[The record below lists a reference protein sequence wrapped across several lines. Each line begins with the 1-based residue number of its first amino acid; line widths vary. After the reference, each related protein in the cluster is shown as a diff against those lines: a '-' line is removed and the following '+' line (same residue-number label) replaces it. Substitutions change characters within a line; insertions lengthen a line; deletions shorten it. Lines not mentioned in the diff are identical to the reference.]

1 MPVEHEEEVRLE
13 LDAPSVSLSVLVSA
27 AGTLANLVNE
37 VSRSV
42 TRGEAVE
49 WTVQVRAGSVV
60 LPVRPQAT
68 PDTRA
73 LLVRAVSDGLAT
85 VEERA
90 ERPPHFSD
98 RALVQARA
106 LANLSTDDHPVR
118 IGNGHRIVRLTKAMV
133 AHVDQVTGDA
143 PPRIGTVEG
152 RLDSV
157 NVHGRPM
164 FSIWE
169 RATGERVECVAGEGL
184 TVEDLGAALGRRVA
198 VRGRIRASKGGE
210 KRRIDATDLHVFR
223 SEQELPSAD
232 DVRGILRAS

>member
-1 MPVEHEEEVRLE
+1 MTDQHEDEVRLE
-13 LDAPSVSLSVLVSA
+13 LDAPYVSLSVLVSA
-27 AGTLANLVNE
+27 AGTLANLVAE

-42 TRGEAVE
+42 THGEAVE
-49 WTVQVRAGSVV
+49 WTVEVQPGSVV
-60 LPVRPQAT
+60 LPVKPQIAG
-68 PDTRA
+68 DVRA
-73 LLVRAVSDGLAT
+73 RLVHAVSDGLAA
-85 VEERA
+85 VEEHA
-90 ERPPHFSD
+90 ERPPHFND
-98 RALVQARA
+98 RALTQARA

-118 IGNGHRIVRLTKAMV
+118 IANGHRSVRLTKATV

-152 RLDSV
+152 RLEAV
-157 NVHGRPM
+157 NVHARPT

-169 RATGERVECVAGEGL
+169 RATGQRVECVAGEGL

-223 SEQELPSAD
+223 SEEELPSAD

>member
-1 MPVEHEEEVRLE
+1 MTTEHEEEVRLE
-13 LDAPSVSLSVLVSA
+13 LDAPYVSLSILVSA
-27 AGTLANLVNE
+27 AGTLATLVSE

-42 TRGEAVE
+42 MHGEAVE
-49 WTVQVRAGSVV
+49 WTVEVASGSVV
-60 LPVRPQAT
+60 LPVKPQVDA
-68 PDTRA
+68 DTRA
-73 LLVRAVSDGLAT
+73 QLVRAVSDGLAT
-85 VEERA
+85 VEDHA

-118 IGNGHRIVRLTKAMV
+118 IGNGHRTVRLTKAMV

-152 RLDSV
+152 KLEAV
-157 NVHGRPM
+157 NVHGRPT
-164 FSIWE
+164 FAIWE
-169 RATGERVECVAGEGL
+169 RATGQRVECVAGEGL
-184 TVEDLGAALGRRVA
+184 TIEDLGAALGRRVA

-210 KRRIDATDLHVFR
+210 KRKIDATDLHVFR
-223 SEQELPSAD
+223 SEHELPSAD